1 MKTTKHLIHTI
12 ALLTIIGACNSNSN
26 TSKTTSQNTN
36 TSIDTID
43 LWVDSS
49 IYTIA
54 NEERKSFEN
63 VYNFPRLN
71 ITSYNEDNIVKGLMD
86 NSVSFAI
93 LHRKLNE
100 KEIEYLRKKESFT
113 PKQYEFAYDAYVFLS
128 SDPNRKSISYT
139 ELQSYFN
146 SDKQQ
151 FSLSI
156 ENHNAQA
163 KSFIKT
169 QFNLSNQQ
177 LSKLYAAKSLFD
189 LIQKTKQ
196 SSNVIAV
203 IPFSYIS
210 DVESDSI
217 ANLIKGLKVLSVTY
231 ADRNGV
237 IRAISP
243 SQETITT
250 KEYPL
255 ISPLVLLN
263 CNIKEKSGTNF
274 VNFIFK
280 QKAQRL
286 ILKCGLVPAIFP
298 GREILINN

>member
-1 MKTTKHLIHTI
+1 MAI
-12 ALLTIIGACNSNSN
+12 AACNSNSN
-26 TSKTTSQNTN
+26 TSKTNSQTNTN
-36 TSIDTID
+36 SIDTID

-49 IYTIA
+49 VYTIA

-63 VYNFPRLN
+63 VYNFPRLK
-71 ITSYNEDNIVKGLMD
+71 ISSYNEDNIVKGLLE
-86 NSVSFAI
+86 NAVSFAI
-93 LHRKLNE
+93 LHRKLTE

-128 SDPNRKSISYT
+128 SDPNRKSLS
-139 ELQSYFN
+139 LSDVQSYFN
-146 SDKQQ
+146 SDKQV

-156 ENHNAQA
+156 ENSNAQA
-163 KSFIKT
+163 KTYLKS
-169 QFNLSNQQ
+169 QFNLNNQQ
-177 LSKLYAAKSLFD
+177 LSKLFAAKSLFD

-196 SSNVIAV
+196 SPNVIAI

-217 ANLIKGLKVLSVTY
+217 ANLIKGLKVLPVSYT
-231 ADRNGV
+231 DRNGV
-237 IRAISP
+237 IRSAAP

-263 CNIKEKSGTNF
+263 CNINEKSGTNF